1 MIYYIADMHF
11 GHTNV
16 LPFDNRPFPDTA
28 QMDDTLIQNWNER
41 VTSEDTVYV
50 LGDAFWKN
58 EENSI
63 RIMERLQGH
72 KHLIQGNHDRVK
84 GKLRPYWE
92 SIEQYLSL
100 IHIFFDFL
108 KGPDINQ
115 GVKEY
120 STTDGAVL
128 LDVRTPDEYRQGHIP
143 GSKNVPL
150 QSISKVAGMIDNKS
164 TPIFVHCL
172 SGARSRQAAAILKQ
186 MGYTNVKNIGGISAY
201 AGKVERCLLYTS

>member
-1 MIYYIADMHF
+1 M
-11 GHTNV
+11 
-16 LPFDNRPFPDTA
+16 
-28 QMDDTLIQNWNER
+28 
-41 VTSEDTVYV
+41 
-50 LGDAFWKN
+50 
-58 EENSI
+58 
-63 RIMERLQGH
+63 RL
-72 KHLIQGNHDRVK
+72 V
-84 GKLRPYWE
+84 
-92 SIEQYLSL
+92 
-100 IHIFFDFL
+100 DFL

-150 QSISKVAGMIDNKS
+150 QSISKVAGMIDNNS

-186 MGYTNVKNIGGISAY
+186 MGYINVKNIGRISAY
-201 AGKVERCLLYTS
+201 AGKVER